1 MIKLLIIADDF
12 TGALD
17 TGVQFASEGIKTRV
31 LVYNPCEKLIDDEDN
46 DTDVLVID
54 AETRHLSK
62 EKAYKTIYDIVKK
75 SKEENIK
82 FLYKKTDSAL
92 RGNIGS
98 ELSAMLKAS
107 NEKSLPF
114 IPAFPKMNRITKN
127 GVHYIDNIPVDKSVF
142 GQDPFEPVK
151 YSSVKEII
159 KDQSS
164 IETIEIPVAN
174 KVLAKKSKGILIYD
188 AQSEE
193 DLQNIGSQ
201 ILKDNMCNIMAG
213 CAGFAEV
220 LPRILGLSGNIQ
232 SKVKL
237 SEKLLVVCGSVN
249 PITKR
254 QLDYGEK
261 YGFKRIHLSPEQKIK
276 EKYWE
281 TEEGLNKL
289 KKIKYSIQESDC
301 CILDSN
307 DKDSD
312 NETFEYANLNGVSV
326 EEIRVNI
333 SQTMGYLLKKI
344 IDKNVNAT
352 FLVTGGDTL
361 LGFMKK
367 VGVNELTPIC
377 ELTKGCVLTQM
388 EYGEKI
394 YHVISKSGGFGEEN
408 LIKTLI
414 DLLKSKEINVG

>member
-31 LVYNPCEKLIDDEDN
+31 LVYNPCEKLIDDDDN
-46 DTDVLVID
+46 DTDVLIID

-62 EKAYKTIYDIVKK
+62 EKAYKIIYDIVKK

-201 ILKDNMCNIMAG
+201 ILKFLC
-213 CAGFAEV
+213 FF
-220 LPRILGLSGNIQ
+220 LLIL
-232 SKVKL
+232 
-237 SEKLLVVCGSVN
+237 
-249 PITKR
+249 
-254 QLDYGEK
+254 Y
-261 YGFKRIHLSPEQKIK
+261 
-276 EKYWE
+276 
-281 TEEGLNKL
+281 
-289 KKIKYSIQESDC
+289 
-301 CILDSN
+301 
-307 DKDSD
+307 
-312 NETFEYANLNGVSV
+312 
-326 EEIRVNI
+326 
-333 SQTMGYLLKKI
+333 
-344 IDKNVNAT
+344 
-352 FLVTGGDTL
+352 
-361 LGFMKK
+361 
-367 VGVNELTPIC
+367 
-377 ELTKGCVLTQM
+377 
-388 EYGEKI
+388 
-394 YHVISKSGGFGEEN
+394 
-408 LIKTLI
+408 
-414 DLLKSKEINVG
+414 